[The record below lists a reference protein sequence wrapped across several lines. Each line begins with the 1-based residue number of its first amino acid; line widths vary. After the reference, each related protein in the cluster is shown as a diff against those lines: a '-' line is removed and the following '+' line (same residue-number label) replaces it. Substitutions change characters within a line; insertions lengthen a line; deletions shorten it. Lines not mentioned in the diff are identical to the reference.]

1 MSKLVLPCRAYGSG
15 FHNCLNQHLSSAK
28 PFQPENEMR
37 HLHHDMN
44 NGPKMLL
51 YLGVGKGFQQNVAE
65 ICDNPSMAILMNDIS
80 NSTLRCGNFSKQSIC
95 VKRNRTGGCLFLFQL
110 E

>member
-1 MSKLVLPCRAYGSG
+1 
-15 FHNCLNQHLSSAK
+15 
-28 PFQPENEMR
+28 
-37 HLHHDMN
+37 
-44 NGPKMLL
+44 MLL